1 MAAWETY
8 WVKRPRGTK
17 GDTGND
23 GTVADTG
30 YWATGTDYNI
40 NDRCSHTRAGR
51 GISTYRCL
59 VAHKSGSTTE
69 PEIGALHAT
78 YWDIFSEGGA
88 DGAGSGDITGPSS
101 SVVNY
106 IPVWA
111 STTGKSL
118 KNSAVNINDVNF
130 YGLTESLAPADRDAD
145 FVKIYSV
152 SAGAYRKVHPDKL
165 GRRTESIILTAQ
177 GMWPTATSGCL
188 NADYVALTTNHYN
201 ISRMG
206 FAHTAKSYAEVEF
219 ALPWYYDGGTITARF
234 YWFVPTTS
242 SGSVVWGL
250 GGRAIGDSD
259 NLDQLSGTTKTVV
272 DSTHNTAY
280 DLMITEYTAAIT
292 LGGTPSGGKLAM
304 IAIYRDPISTSDTLS
319 ETVYLKAI
327 EIQYG
332 CSE

>member
-1 MAAWETY
+1 
-8 WVKRPRGTK
+8 
-17 GDTGND
+17 
-23 GTVADTG
+23 
-30 YWATGTDYNI
+30 
-40 NDRCSHTRAGR
+40 
-51 GISTYRCL
+51 

-69 PEIGALHAT
+69 PDVGALEAT
-78 YWDIFSEGGA
+78 YWEIFSEGGA
-88 DGAGSGDITGPSS
+88 DGAGGGDVVGSTTSTTNDIAIFASS
-101 SVVNY
+101 S
-106 IPVWA
+106 
-111 STTGKSL
+111 GKSI
-118 KNSAVNINDVNF
+118 KSVGINYSEIRF
-130 YGLTESLAPADRDAD
+130 YSLTEGTAIDRDAD
-145 FVKIYSV
+145 YIKVYDA
-152 SAGAYRKVHPDKL
+152 SALSYRKVHPTL
-165 GRRTESIILTAQ
+165 IGRRTESIILTAQ
-177 GMWPTATSGCL
+177 GIWPTATSGCQ
-188 NADYVALTTNHYN
+188 NSDYVALTTNHYN

-292 LGGTPSGGKLAM
+292 LGGTPAGGKLAM
-304 IAIYRDPISTSDTLS
+304 IAIYRDPTSTSDTLS

-327 EIQYG
+327 EIRYG